1 MQPAERTGKSFLQRL
16 NERLDEERNQMVS
29 AEQKRLYLGYG
40 VDDAFLRQVTAFIA
54 HPLETKDKT
63 VREDYFCLLTP
74 YERNIFA
81 ALAIHCG
88 KKQVAKQMMTEDL
101 SRALKAE
108 VAESEV
114 RDCMLGYVPKLM
126 TEHMD
131 YMSEM
136 TLILIMR
143 SKSFAR
149 PLRDPTCHCLATIEE
164 LIEELK

>member
-1 MQPAERTGKSFLQRL
+1 MQLTEKTEKSLFQRL
-16 NERLDEERNQMVS
+16 NEQLEKERNQIIS
-29 AEQKRLYLGYG
+29 AEEKRLFLGSG

-54 HPLETKDKT
+54 HPMETKDKT

-88 KKQVAKQMMTEDL
+88 KKQVAEQMMTEDL
-101 SRALKAE
+101 SCALKADA
-108 VAESEV
+108 AESEV
-114 RDCMLGYVPKLM
+114 RDCMLGYVPELM

-136 TLILIMR
+136 TLTLIMR
-143 SKSFAR
+143 SKSFTR
-149 PLRDPTCHCLATIEE
+149 PLRDCTCHCSATIEE
-164 LIEELK
+164 LK